1 MLSQWLSCDA
11 VTMNH
16 DCFGYVDYSEA
27 YLSLKT
33 ALQRA
38 PVYVAIVGS
47 KHIWRRLR
55 FYL

>member
-33 ALQRA
+33 ALQRY